1 LPSNSQLCLDFSL
14 ENNLKVTK
22 HVLHFQ
28 NDTIFMSD
36 TAMFGRAAASLG
48 GIPHGCQVLI
58 LAEDFTAYNRAMHVC
73 RRIMDQMGQE
83 ADFDFRCWNFSE
95 LTDPECAHSA
105 TKYAAT
111 ADMVIISTQA
121 AILPAPLDNWFET
134 LHQARVRPAG
144 VLALILNKP
153 AREAEIQ
160 KLVNRMEAVAMRGV
174 MDFLPL
180 LPPVNEHT
188 EWQPQ
193 SPENW
198 DMMHGRPETDTPPD
212 DRWGLSE

>member
-1 LPSNSQLCLDFSL
+1 
-14 ENNLKVTK
+14 
-22 HVLHFQ
+22 
-28 NDTIFMSD
+28 MSD

-48 GIPHGCQVLI
+48 EIPHGCQVLI

-95 LTDPECAHSA
+95 LADPECAHSA

-111 ADMVIISTQA
+111 ADMVILSTQVPA
-121 AILPAPLDNWFET
+121 LPVPLDNWLNG
-134 LHQARVRPAG
+134 LHQSRVRPAG

-153 AREAEIQ
+153 AREADIQ
-160 KLVNRMEAVAMRGV
+160 KLVLRMEAVAMRGV
-174 MDFLPL
+174 MDFMPL

-188 EWQPQ
+188 EWRPQ
-193 SPENW
+193 TENW
-198 DMMHGRPETDTPPD
+198 DMMHGRPETDSPN
-212 DRWGLSE
+212 DRWGLNE